1 MRLATFNLLS
11 GRSLRDGR
19 ADAGV
24 LAGAVRALDADVLA
38 LQEVDRHQARS
49 GGVDQ
54 AAVAASAMGAVD
66 HRFVRLVEGT
76 PGLPGWSHGD
86 HRADHQWSADGAGSP
101 DYGIALLSRRPVR
114 SWRVLRLGRARGR
127 YPIMLPTTPP
137 RVVWINDEPRAAVVA
152 VLEEPRLTVAATHL
166 SFVPG
171 FNVVQLRR
179 LRRALDQL
187 PGPHVLL
194 GDLNLPG
201 GLPARLT
208 GWRPLVTGPTFPSPA
223 PRLQIDHVLSGDLPA
238 VADGAAR
245 IVELP
250 LSDHRAVT
258 VDLAL

>member
-1 MRLATFNLLS
+1 M
-11 GRSLRDGR
+11 
-19 ADAGV
+19 
-24 LAGAVRALDADVLA
+24 
-38 LQEVDRHQARS
+38 
-49 GGVDQ
+49 
-54 AAVAASAMGAVD
+54 
-66 HRFVRLVEGT
+66 
-76 PGLPGWSHGD
+76 
-86 HRADHQWSADGAGSP
+86 
-101 DYGIALLSRRPVR
+101 R

-179 LRRALDQL
+179 LRPRADQL

-208 GWRPLVTGPTFPSPA
+208 GWHPLVTGPTFPSPA

-258 VDLAL
+258 VDLEL

>member
-1 MRLATFNLLS
+1 VRLATFNLLS

-24 LAGAVRALDADVLA
+24 LADAVRALDADVLA

-54 AAVAASAMGAVD
+54 AAVAAAAMGAVD
-66 HRFVRLVEGT
+66 HRFVRLVDGT
-76 PGLPGWSHGD
+76 PGLPGWSAGD
-86 HRADHQWSADGAGSP
+86 HGAAAAGARSP
-101 DYGIALLSRRPVR
+101 DYGIALLSRRPVS

-137 RVVWINDEPRAAVVA
+137 QVVWIHDEPRAAVVA

-201 GLPARLT
+201 RLPARLT

-223 PRLQIDHVLSGDLPA
+223 PRLQIDHVLSGDLPEA
-238 VADGAAR
+238 AEGGAR

-258 VDLAL
+258 VELAL